1 MNDVAVTMI
10 AKAIDMMAG
19 TLAERMAGRNSS
31 GESEARAKQERS
43 KSEQRAASSEQRAAS
58 EVKVKVNQKIMAV
71 DKQR

>member
-1 MNDVAVTMI
+1 MI

-31 GESEARAKQERS
+31 GESEARAKQER
-43 KSEQRAASSEQRAAS
+43 AAS
-58 EVKVKVNQKIMAV
+58 EVKVKVNQKMAV